1 MDAALYLAL
10 ALALVRS
17 RALRTPAVGVESR
30 RCGSCHHC
38 GRELQLFSAKVER
51 TAGCPYCHSDL
62 KCCLNCRLHDPGAN
76 NQCREPQAE
85 WQSDKDKA
93 NFCEFFEFREVSP
106 LDAAGAGRRAAERD
120 SKARAAFD
128 ALFGKKK

>member
-1 MDAALYLAL
+1 MR
-10 ALALVRS
+10 V
-17 RALRTPAVGVESR
+17 
-30 RCGSCHHC
+30 CHHC
-38 GRELQLFSAKVER
+38 GRELQIFSAKVER

-85 WQSDKDKA
+85 EKA

-106 LDAAGAGRRAAERD
+106 LTLPGLGGEQSSETR
-120 SKARAAFD
+120 ARAAFD